1 MTKRK
6 WIKHLGSLALI
17 VFCLLLPLATQDPY
31 YLHILIMVFTFSIA
45 SLGWRLL
52 MITGQLSFGQASF
65 MAIGAFTSTLLV
77 MKLGFSFWLAMP
89 LAGLVAAA
97 FAALLGYPIL
107 RVKDASFA
115 ILTLAWGEVV
125 RQILINLPPM
135 IGWPELFGGHSGIPN
150 VPPPDAIHIPGLLTI
165 EFTSKIS
172 YYYLILCLLLITAV
186 VMHRLDKSF
195 LGRIFRSVEQ
205 SDTLA
210 ESLGIDTLRYKVMA
224 FTIACFFTGI
234 AGSFFVH
241 YYFLAHPDTFTL
253 STSVSIV
260 TYALV
265 GGMGSIAGPVL
276 GCFVLTTLLET
287 LRSAEAYQM
296 VSYALILIV
305 VILFLPGGLLSLPRV
320 VSKWPSKHTGKAEE
334 SVHWK
339 WFPLSRPT
347 IQVTAQE
354 RKD

>member
-1 MTKRK
+1 MIRHNWKK
-6 WIKHLGSLALI
+6 AAGYLAVT
-17 VFCLLLPLATQDPY
+17 VFCLLLPLITQDPY
-31 YLHILIMVFTFSIA
+31 CLHILIMVFTFSVVA
-45 SLGWRLL
+45 LAWRLI

-77 MKLGFSFWLAMP
+77 MNLGVSFWLAMP

-107 RVKDASFA
+107 GVKDAAFA

-135 IGWPELFGGHSGIPN
+135 IGRPELFGGHSGIPN
-150 VPPPDAIHIPGLLTI
+150 VPPPDPIHIPGLLTI
-165 EFTSKIS
+165 AFTSKTS
-172 YYYLILCLLLITAV
+172 YYYLILCILLITAV
-186 VMHRLDKSF
+186 VMHRLDRSF
-195 LGRIFRSVEQ
+195 LGRVFRSIEQ

-210 ESLGIDTLRYKVMA
+210 ESLGINTLRYKVMA

-234 AGSFFVH
+234 SGSFFVH
-241 YYFLAHPDTFTL
+241 YYSLAHPDTFTL

-276 GCFVLTTLLET
+276 GCFVLTTLIEI

-296 VSYALILIV
+296 VSYALILIG
-305 VILFLPGGLLSLPRV
+305 VILFLPGGLLSLPRAV
-320 VSKWPSKHTGKAEE
+320 AIWTSRHREKGGTSGDR
-334 SVHWK
+334 K
-339 WFPLSRPT
+339 WFPLSRPL